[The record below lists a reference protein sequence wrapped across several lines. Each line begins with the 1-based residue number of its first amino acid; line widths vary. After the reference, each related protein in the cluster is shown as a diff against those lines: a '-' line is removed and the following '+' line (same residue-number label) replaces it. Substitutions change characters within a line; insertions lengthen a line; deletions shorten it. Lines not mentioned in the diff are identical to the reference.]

1 MPNTE
6 LTEANPDNVTSA
18 ETKLM
23 DRLANIKLGEGN
35 PLSTPNGAQTDSDNV
50 TRTDGSNYK
59 HHGDDEATCHRVKRI
74 VWREGLL
81 QILGKLHGSGNC
93 RLSLGELIDLDDNA
107 CLVTGNDSSVL
118 IGSHYNVHSRPRW
131 SLSHSNFLFEGSI
144 RHCNV

>member
-74 VWREGLL
+74 GE
-81 QILGKLHGSGNC
+81 KGSCKSWESYMAQEIVG
-93 RLSLGELIDLDDNA
+93 
-107 CLVTGNDSSVL
+107 
-118 IGSHYNVHSRPRW
+118 
-131 SLSHSNFLFEGSI
+131 
-144 RHCNV
+144 